1 MYNIFLKTVAVFPFK
16 IFRTLR
22 TICIILPRAPY
33 AKNKADFARERQRD
47 VSFQTRGFE
56 PCMRYEIFCPKIKE
70 EAASVSSLF
79 F

>member
-1 MYNIFLKTVAVFPFK
+1 MYNIFLKTVAVK
-16 IFRTLR
+16 VFRTLR
-22 TICIILPRAPY
+22 TICINLRRDPY
-33 AKNKADFARERQRD
+33 AKNKADFEKERQRD
-47 VSFQTRGFE
+47 VSFQTRGLE